1 MASLIEK
8 KKNQYF
14 NNLRKDFF
22 RDWQLYLLLIP
33 ALLFYIFFVY
43 KPFYG
48 LQIAFKD
55 YSLFKGIAESEW
67 VGLKHFVKFFQGPY
81 FLRTLKNTFFIG
93 LYGVIFSFPAPI
105 AFALLLNEMRNKK
118 LRGTIQTLSYMPYF
132 ISIVV
137 VAGLV
142 VNLLSPSSGLVNMV
156 IKKFGGE
163 PIYFLTQPN
172 MFRPIYI
179 LMYIWKDT
187 GFASIIYFAALSSID
202 PQLYEAAYMDG
213 ANKFKRML
221 HITLPGILPTI
232 MILLI
237 LKLGTI
243 LNVGYESIILLYQP
257 ATYEK
262 ADVINTF
269 VYRSGIAE
277 GRYDVATAVGLFNG
291 VVSLIL
297 VLASNLVSK
306 KTTEYGIW

>member
-8 KKNQYF
+8 KKNRYL
-14 NNLRKDFF
+14 NDLRKDFF

-67 VGLKHFVKFFQGPY
+67 VGLKHFIKFFQGPY

>member
-1 MASLIEK
+1 MDAKSIGMYSAIEK
-8 KKNQYF
+8 LKRDLY
-14 NNLRKDFF
+14 
-22 RDWQLYLLLIP
+22 RDWQLYLLLVP
-33 ALLFYIFFVY
+33 AVAYYILFIY

-55 YSLFKGIAESEW
+55 YSLFKGIAASKW
-67 VGLKHFVKFFQGPY
+67 VGFEHFVKFFQGPY

-93 LYGVIFSFPAPI
+93 LYGVVFSFPAPI
-105 AFALLLNEMRNKK
+105 IFALLLNEMQNKK
-118 LRGTIQTLSYMPYF
+118 LRGMIQTLSYMPYF

-142 VNLLSPSSGLVNMV
+142 VNLLSPSTGLINMI

-213 ANKFKRML
+213 ANKFKRMM

-269 VYRSGIAE
+269 VYRTGIAE

-297 VLASNLVSK
+297 VSASNIISK

>member
-1 MASLIEK
+1 MI
-8 KKNQYF
+8 
-14 NNLRKDFF
+14 
-22 RDWQLYLLLIP
+22 
-33 ALLFYIFFVY
+33 
-43 KPFYG
+43 
-48 LQIAFKD
+48 
-55 YSLFKGIAESEW
+55 
-67 VGLKHFVKFFQGPY
+67 
-81 FLRTLKNTFFIG
+81 
-93 LYGVIFSFPAPI
+93 
-105 AFALLLNEMRNKK
+105 
-118 LRGTIQTLSYMPYF
+118 
-132 ISIVV
+132 
-137 VAGLV
+137 
-142 VNLLSPSSGLVNMV
+142 

-213 ANKFKRML
+213 ANKFKRMM

-269 VYRSGIAE
+269 VYRTGIAE

-297 VLASNLVSK
+297 VSASNIISK

>member
-1 MASLIEK
+1 VDAKSIGMYSAIEK
-8 KKNQYF
+8 LKRDLY
-14 NNLRKDFF
+14 
-22 RDWQLYLLLIP
+22 RDWQLYLLLVP
-33 ALLFYIFFVY
+33 AVAYYILFIY

-55 YSLFKGIAESEW
+55 YSLFKGIAASKW
-67 VGLKHFVKFFQGPY
+67 VGFEHFVKFFQGPY

-93 LYGVIFSFPAPI
+93 LYGVVFSFPAPI
-105 AFALLLNEMRNKK
+105 IFALLLNEMQNKK
-118 LRGTIQTLSYMPYF
+118 LRGMIQTLSYMPYF

-142 VNLLSPSSGLVNMV
+142 VNLLSPSTGLINMI

-213 ANKFKRML
+213 ANKFKRMM

-269 VYRSGIAE
+269 VYRTGIAE

-297 VLASNLVSK
+297 VSASNIISK